1 MEQADMSTKIGNVVR
16 FWRGVPETSEVRELT
31 YDPSDLTELPP
42 NMEQLA
48 KNIELARA
56 HKLDCDAEAM
66 KADGLL
72 QRCIDAYEEEEKR
85 RGLKSRK

>member
-1 MEQADMSTKIGNVVR
+1 MSTKGIGNVVR
-16 FWRGVPETSEVRELT
+16 FWRGVPETAEIPELT
-31 YDPSDLTELPP
+31 YDPSEAVDVPA
-42 NMEQLA
+42 NMERLA

>member
-1 MEQADMSTKIGNVVR
+1 MSTQRGKLLP
-16 FWRGVPETSEVRELT
+16 FWRNVPVTRETDELA
-31 YDPSDLTELPP
+31 YDPQDALPPPAP

-56 HKLDCDAEAM
+56 HKVECEGELM

-72 QRCIDAYEEEEKR
+72 NRCIDEYEKEEIR

>member
-1 MEQADMSTKIGNVVR
+1 MR
-16 FWRGVPETSEVRELT
+16 FWRGVPETNELQALE
-31 YDPSDLTELPP
+31 YDPSDRAPLPP

-56 HKLDCDAEAM
+56 HKVDCDAEAM

-72 QRCIDAYEEEEKR
+72 NRCIDEYEQEEIR